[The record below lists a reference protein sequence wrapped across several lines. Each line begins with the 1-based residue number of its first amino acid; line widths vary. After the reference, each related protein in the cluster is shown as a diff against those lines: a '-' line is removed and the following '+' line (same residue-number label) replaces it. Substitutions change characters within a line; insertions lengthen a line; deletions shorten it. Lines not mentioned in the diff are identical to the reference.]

1 MPTKD
6 EKAKFSALVIEY
18 VEKNDTDYMDAIV
31 TVSEKLGYEIEV
43 AASLLTDVVKAAL
56 RREQED
62 LNTLKRGN
70 KRLL

>member
-6 EKAKFSALVIEY
+6 EKAKFSALVVEY

-31 TVSEKLGYEIEV
+31 TVAEKLGYEIEV
-43 AASLLTDVVKAAL
+43 AASLLTDVVKAKL

-62 LNTLKRGN
+62 LNTVRRSN
-70 KRLL
+70 RRLV